1 MWIFYKLILLGILL
15 VCSIAAYY
23 TLKEGFENIEQ
34 PYDKREGTCS
44 KKELEAFN
52 MMCSQLE
59 SPLSAKMPPIVKQM
73 NEIQSSFQ
81 RVTALEANEAAMRI
95 FTYINKNRRDSNKY
109 GKVLNKFKCMFF
121 TCDSIFKEPDDITK
135 ILADPPELFKSTPD
149 EAQKELATSSK
160 PRIVDAPSPAEG
172 DAAFTKIMLYA
183 SRAHSSADIGDFLN
197 FINKHYMK
205 KGRFRTD
212 IDYKELNKNYI
223 SLFQ

>member
-1 MWIFYKLILLGILL
+1 MWIFYKLILLGILI

-34 PYDKREGTCS
+34 PYGPREGTCS
-44 KKELEAFN
+44 KEDLAAFN
-52 MMCSQLE
+52 LMCSQLE

-73 NEIQSSFQ
+73 NEIQTAFQ
-81 RVTALEANEAAMRI
+81 KVTALEANEAAMRI
-95 FTYINKNRRDSNKY
+95 FTYINKNRKDSDKY
-109 GKVLNKFKCMFF
+109 AKVLNKFKCLFF
-121 TCDSIFKEPDDITK
+121 TCDSTFKEPDDITK
-135 ILADPPELFKSTPD
+135 ELADLPELFKASQE

-160 PRIVDAPSPAEG
+160 PRLVDVPSASEA

-183 SRAHSSADIGDFLN
+183 SRSENITNIAGFLN

-212 IDYKELNKNYI
+212 IDYKNLNKNYI